1 MSELSRRTLYWTPRA
16 LCIAYALFLAVF
28 SLNVFSEGRGFWQ
41 TLLALA
47 IHNIPSALIVAI
59 LVIAWRR
66 EWIGTVLFA
75 AAGLSYVMWAMQHRN
90 WSGELKLISILTIA
104 GPVFFM
110 AALFLVNWLKRAQLH
125 ART

>member
-1 MSELSRRTLYWTPRA
+1 MSELPRRMLYWTPRA
-16 LCIAYALFLAVF
+16 LCIALALFLAVF
-28 SLNVFSEGRGFWQ
+28 SLDVFGEARGFWR

-59 LVIAWRR
+59 LIVAWRR

-75 AAGLSYVMWAMQHRN
+75 AAGSYYIWWTMQHANLSGAVKLN
-90 WSGELKLISILTIA
+90 WILFIA
-104 GPVFFM
+104 GPVFVI
-110 AALFLVNWLKRAQLH
+110 AALFLVNWMKRGELH

>member
-1 MSELSRRTLYWTPRA
+1 MSELSRRMLYWTPRA

-28 SLNVFSEGRGFWQ
+28 SLDVFSEGRGFWQ
-41 TLLALA
+41 TLLALVM
-47 IHNIPSALIVAI
+47 HNIPSALIVVI
-59 LVIAWRR
+59 LVVAWHR

-75 AAGLSYVMWAMQHRN
+75 AAGLSYVMWTMQHGN
-90 WSGELKLISILTIA
+90 LSGEVKLLWILIIA
-104 GPVFFM
+104 GPVFVI